1 MLKRISGN
9 IIFSLSVATCCLH
22 VNCYQGLLNLTL
34 DFSHWAKYQLTL
46 KLIMDFFLGSGAYCD
61 TCFAHSMWV
70 FYSRLQINFDIK
82 SFIIACSIVE
92 QSALFY
98 LFYILLSF
106 FMRRSVFLFY
116 IWHITPHDLELETVD
131 VYCYIC
137 YMRLPPPTP
146 QPEQEIL
153 GSQIVCLP
161 SIHLFT
167 LYFFLINVIWSEN
180 NFCIKTMLYNLSSN
194 ILLLNVVCSFFVWI
208 FKMAV
213 KQKKNNVQ
221 LFPQIKTNPNISF
234 IQSENSNN

>member
-98 LFYILLSF
+98 LFYILLPFFYEAKRLSLLHMAHHTTWFRIRNCRCVLLHMLYVIASSNPSTRTGNSWQPNCMPSINSF
-106 FMRRSVFLFY
+106 IHSVFLFDQCHMK
-116 IWHITPHDLELETVD
+116 W
-131 VYCYIC
+131 
-137 YMRLPPPTP
+137 
-146 QPEQEIL
+146 
-153 GSQIVCLP
+153 
-161 SIHLFT
+161 
-167 LYFFLINVIWSEN
+167 
-180 NFCIKTMLYNLSSN
+180 K
-194 ILLLNVVCSFFVWI
+194 
-208 FKMAV
+208 
-213 KQKKNNVQ
+213 
-221 LFPQIKTNPNISF
+221 
-234 IQSENSNN
+234 